1 MSDTKNNYNIILQ
14 LSELKKN
21 MHSAV
26 DLQNALE
33 NLGAEILNSLNSKK
47 NMFKQ
52 RLPLNFIPKKFKEL
66 LAEKCWERLLFNTVV
81 TVYMSFFF
89 WRIYGN
95 FSQTTVE
102 AWYSHLLMS
111 TILTLTVSAGISY
124 LFTNSEKKPYS
135 FCEKCKYLWLHN
147 TDF

>member
-52 RLPLNFIPKKFKEL
+52 CLPLNFIPKKFKEL

-89 WRIYGN
+89 
-95 FSQTTVE
+95 
-102 AWYSHLLMS
+102 
-111 TILTLTVSAGISY
+111 LTDI
-124 LFTNSEKKPYS
+124 
-135 FCEKCKYLWLHN
+135 W
-147 TDF
+147 